1 MTPFYKN
8 KLKEIAKI
16 NSYKIRDEKR
26 LDILSDKF
34 AGQVSMYG
42 AMYCPCQSN
51 RTEYTICPCRYMREY
66 GACRCGLFVPEDG
79 NAD

>member
-8 KLKEIAKI
+8 KLKELAKDKG
-16 NSYKIRDEKR
+16 YKIRDDKR
-26 LDILSDKF
+26 LDVLSDKF

-51 RTEYTICPCRYMREY
+51 RNEDTICPCRYMRVH
-66 GACRCGLFVPEDG
+66 GACRCGLFVQEG
-79 NAD
+79 ENA